1 MPNPRIFL
9 LTMAL
14 ACAGCA
20 TGPSPSY
27 PATTEARLALYAET
41 TACCD
46 DPSGFPFTPLP
57 PRGFAE
63 ATIGSA
69 SSVFDFHSGKS
80 PFVAFELPQQTA
92 PYRIRI
98 KSLFDERDGGR
109 QGVFYP
115 VVALLDDTFI
125 VMQMTGLDSLRL
137 DPSLATPGGA
147 AGLSVS
153 LVIDPAEQKSRYLIV
168 FTPAVLLG
176 APPDERREGD
186 YLTPA
191 SLAWLER
198 RGETAVPASPYG
210 KLRITV
216 VPELPT
222 VSTGSAPHS
231 RLNEPST

>member
-1 MPNPRIFL
+1 MRNPKIFL
-9 LTMAL
+9 VTLAL

-20 TGPSPSY
+20 AGPPPSY
-27 PATTEARLALYAET
+27 PATTEARLALYAEA

-57 PRGFAE
+57 QRGFTE
-63 ATIGSA
+63 ATVGAA
-69 SSVFDFHSGKS
+69 SPVFDFHSGKS
-80 PFVAFELPQQTA
+80 PFIAFELPQQTV

-98 KSLFDERDGGR
+98 KSLFDERDGGVE
-109 QGVFYP
+109 GVFYP

-137 DPSLATPGGA
+137 DPSLATPGGK
-147 AGLSVS
+147 AGLSI
-153 LVIDPAEQKSRYLIV
+153 LLAIDPAEQNGRYLIV

-176 APPDERREGD
+176 AEPDDRREAD
-186 YLTPA
+186 YLTQA

-216 VPELPT
+216 APEAAVAGAP
-222 VSTGSAPHS
+222 SAVQT
-231 RLNEPST
+231 REN